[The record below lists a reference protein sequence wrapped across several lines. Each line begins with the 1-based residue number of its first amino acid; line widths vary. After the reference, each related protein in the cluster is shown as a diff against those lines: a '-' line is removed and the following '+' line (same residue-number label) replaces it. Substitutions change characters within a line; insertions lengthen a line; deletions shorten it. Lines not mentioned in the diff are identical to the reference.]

1 MPTPPK
7 RLACLMFIAWAVVA
21 SPVLA
26 DPPPNTEL
34 NGDEVEPAVYRS
46 WAGNYRQFARY
57 CGEIEGGFLVV
68 PGYDR
73 RIPSSRGLTLARATD
88 ELTETWRESTGG
100 FSENRMR
107 RPEPEEVKAY
117 ANILPDTRSGTY
129 GYLDSVE
136 IVKVL
141 GPEEMLVTHLWLIDT
156 EAVGAEYD
164 RDRRRARANGASDID
179 DQLDALYRYRLE
191 LKERQDDEDA
201 FEQTHRLVGYDTRG
215 LAEGQ
220 RWDGPDGEGVQVA
233 VAHWELPEPEAE
245 DAEAEEDDSRNR
257 RRRGRSGRRN
267 DDEPRMLLVN
277 PQPVLRGPLEER
289 AMVRLL
295 DARGYTIASFVEQLR
310 DVRDRLR
317 DRDAADLRM
326 IQALLPPM
334 PGDEEDDD

>member
-1 MPTPPK
+1 MPRTSLRIA
-7 RLACLMFIAWAVVA
+7 RLLFAACAVVA
-21 SPVLA
+21 LPVLA

-34 NGDEVEPAVYRS
+34 NGDAVEPAVYRA
-46 WAGNYRQFARY
+46 WASNYRVYARY
-57 CGEIEGGFLVV
+57 CGEIDGGFLVV

-117 ANILPDTRSGTY
+117 ANILPDTTSGTY

-136 IVKVL
+136 VVKVL
-141 GPEEMLVTHLWLIDT
+141 GPEEMLVTNLWLLDT

-164 RDRRRARANGASDID
+164 RDRQRARASGARDAD
-179 DQLDALYRYRLE
+179 DQLDAMYRYRLE

-215 LAEGQ
+215 LAEGH
-220 RWDGPDGEGVQVA
+220 RWDGPEGEGIQVA
-233 VAHWELPEPEAE
+233 VACWELPEPEAE
-245 DAEAEEDDSRNR
+245 SAEAEEDDSRSR
-257 RRRGRSGRRN
+257 RRRGRSSRQ
-267 DDEPRMLLVN
+267 DDDPRMLLVN
-277 PQPVLRGPLEER
+277 PQPVLRGPLEEQ

-295 DARGYTIASFVEQLR
+295 DARGYTIASFVELMR

-317 DRDAADLRM
+317 DRDEADLRI

-334 PGDEEDDD
+334 PGEEDDDD